1 MRSMTEDDIKVN
13 IYLPSDLSKVKQ
25 IWTNTY
31 CNFALNL
38 LNSSELKTED
48 KHKMIDNITA
58 YFSSNPNGN
67 LASDLEAN
75 LIK

>member
-58 YFSSNPNGN
+58 YFSANPKGTSSPEVN
-67 LASDLEAN
+67 LV
-75 LIK
+75 K

>member
-13 IYLPSDLSKVKQ
+13 VYLPSDLSKVKQ

-38 LNSSELKTED
+38 LNSSELKNED
-48 KHKMIDNITA
+48 KHKMIDNITT
-58 YFSSNPNGN
+58 YFSANPKD
-67 LASDLEAN
+67 ASSSEAN
-75 LIK
+75 LVK